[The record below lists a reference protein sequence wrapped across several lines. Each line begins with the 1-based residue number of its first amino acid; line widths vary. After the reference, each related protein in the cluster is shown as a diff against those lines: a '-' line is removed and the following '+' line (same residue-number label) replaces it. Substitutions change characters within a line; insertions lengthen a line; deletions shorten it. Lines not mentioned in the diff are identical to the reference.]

1 MNMTYND
8 ITSNTAGNNGGCM
21 SFDDNIEI
29 NIINTFIIKNNTASI
44 SLVV

>member
-1 MNMTYND
+1 MTYND

-29 NIINTFIIKNNTASI
+29 NII
-44 SLVV
+44 

>member
-1 MNMTYND
+1 MVDVYQVESYINMNMTYND

-29 NIINTFIIKNNTASI
+29 NII
-44 SLVV
+44 